1 MATFDPKAFI
11 ENYGKPTQQ
20 PAPQPAAPPVSQ
32 PAAQQAQ
39 PPVTQPSQAGGRG
52 VVIPRQV
59 SQEPDWKEQEIFK
72 SNLKMYQ
79 EIANEGVQAR
89 RNSVEIDKL
98 ERILPLVQTGGVAA
112 AKELLG
118 RVGIESEGLPQIQL
132 YNSLVSKLVPQQR
145 PPGSGVM
152 SDADLA
158 LYRDSLPKLINS
170 QEGNELII
178 ESMKGINSYL
188 QEEAKIAQLFLQR
201 KIDAAQAN
209 GMMMN
214 LKNPLDGFQEKL
226 DKIEGKSKPSKF
238 RVIGV
243 RPVNPSGGQ

>member
-11 ENYGKPTQQ
+11 ENYGK

-52 VVIPRQV
+52 VIIPRQV
-59 SQEPDWKEQEIFK
+59 SQEPDWQEQEIFK

-98 ERILPLVQTGGVAA
+98 ERILPFVQTGGVAA

-118 RVGIESEGLPQIQL
+118 RFGIKSEGLPQIQL

-170 QEGNELII
+170 KEGNELII
-178 ESMKGINSYL
+178 ESMKGINSFL

-209 GMMMN
+209 EMMMN

-226 DKIEGKSKPSKF
+226 DRIVGESKPPKF

>member
-11 ENYGKPTQQ
+11 NRYKQPTQQ

-52 VVIPRQV
+52 VIIPRQV
-59 SQEPDWKEQEIFK
+59 SQEPSTEEIK
-72 SNLKMYQ
+72 RAEAVISNFN
-79 EIANEGVQAR
+79 EIYKQGTAAR
-89 RNSVEIDKL
+89 QNSLYIKQLQSV
-98 ERILPLVQTGGVAA
+98 LPLVQTGGVAA
-112 AKELLG
+112 LKKFLG
-118 RVGIESEGLPQIQL
+118 QFGIESEGLSEIQL
-132 YNSLVSKLVPQQR
+132 FDSLISKLVPQQR

-158 LYRDSLPKLINS
+158 LYRDSLPRLINVKG
-170 QEGNELII
+170 GNELII
-178 ESMKGINSYL
+178 ESMKALNDYFIKESQIAEQYL
-188 QEEAKIAQLFLQR
+188 LGKITADQASKMIQNIENPIPNFLEKSR
-201 KIDAAQAN
+201 KLSGDS
-209 GMMMN
+209 G
-214 LKNPLDGFQEKL
+214 
-226 DKIEGKSKPSKF
+226 SSRF